1 MLPIIIFWL
10 SIVLIFFSYFGYPII
25 LVILGSFKSKKI
37 RKTEIIPSVTLLV
50 PVYNEEKVIRKKLE
64 NSLNLDYPKDK
75 LEVIVASESND
86 KTNEIVKKYENKA
99 VKLFAYSGREGK
111 QFTIYRTIPKCS
123 GEIVVLT
130 DVNGMFEKS
139 SIRKL
144 VRNFNDTSVGCV
156 SGELRYVNSK
166 KGMNKE
172 SEGLYWKYE
181 IWIKKL
187 ESRIQS
193 VLGANGSIY
202 AIRKNL
208 YSPLSEHRG
217 DDFELAVRI
226 AQEGYWSIL
235 EPEAVSFE
243 NFSETIGKEFDRRVR
258 IVGWVWRS
266 ALILLK
272 ESIKKG
278 QLLLVFQLISHKILR
293 WLVGLF
299 LAMIFFTNFFLLD
312 RPLYLGLLLFQIA
325 FYSLGILGYFKE
337 KKKKKS
343 SRWINIIYYFCAI
356 NLAALLGVFKSA
368 LGKQRATWQKVR

>member
-1 MLPIIIFWL
+1 MIIFWL
-10 SIVLIFFSYFGYPII
+10 SIFLIFFSYFGYPII
-25 LVILGSFKSKKI
+25 LVILGLFKSKKI
-37 RKTEIIPSVTLLV
+37 KKIEITLSVTLLI
-50 PVYNEEKVIRKKLE
+50 PVYNEENVIRKKIE
-64 NSLNLDYPKDK
+64 NSLNLDYPNDK
-75 LEVIVASESND
+75 LEVVVASESND
-86 KTNEIVKKYENKA
+86 KTNEIVKQYENKG

-130 DVNGMFEKS
+130 DVNGIFEKS
-139 SIRKL
+139 AIKKL
-144 VRNFNDTSVGCV
+144 VRNFNDTNVGCV

-166 KGMNKE
+166 KEINRE

-208 YSPLSEHRG
+208 YSPLSEYRG
-217 DDFELAVRI
+217 DDFELPVRI
-226 AQEGYWSIL
+226 AQQRYGAVF

-243 NFSETIGKEFDRRVR
+243 KFSGTIRKEFNRRVR

-272 ESIKKG
+272 DSIKKG
-278 QLLLVFQLISHKILR
+278 QLLLVFQLMSHKILR
-293 WLVGLF
+293 WLTGLF
-299 LAMIFFTNFFLLD
+299 LALIFFTNFFLLD
-312 RPLYLGLLLFQIA
+312 KALYLGLLLFQIV

-337 KKKKKS
+337 KRKKES
-343 SRWINIIYYFCAI
+343 SRCINVIYYFCAI
-356 NLAALLGVFKSA
+356 NLAAFLGVFKSI
-368 LGKQRATWQKVR
+368 LGRQKATWQKVR